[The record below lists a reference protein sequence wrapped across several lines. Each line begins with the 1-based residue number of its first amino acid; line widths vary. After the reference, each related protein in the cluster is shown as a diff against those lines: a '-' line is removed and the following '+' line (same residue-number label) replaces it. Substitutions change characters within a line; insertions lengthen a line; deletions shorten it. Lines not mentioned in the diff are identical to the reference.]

1 MNLIKKNLGFYF
13 LCLNLFYFSFPF
25 PIDLFLVYFVNVP
38 GLNGKKQTIK
48 INRYTGIWR
57 NSALSHAG
65 SCFFPALIQSAP
77 PKVSNKEWSRDPAVP
92 SVPPQLVHPTSGDL
106 ETQQGRS
113 PEMSFTSSSSPHFQS
128 HSPLGQEKNVSL
140 TSTLLKPKLF
150 HLWKDIGFGYTGG
163 LVCRQQN
170 QSNRNLP
177 SVHPDSYRKG
187 L

>member
-1 MNLIKKNLGFYF
+1 MIAYVCLNLIKKNLGFYF

-140 TSTLLKPKLF
+140 TSTLLKC
-150 HLWKDIGFGYTGG
+150 DI
-163 LVCRQQN
+163 VCQA
-170 QSNRNLP
+170 
-177 SVHPDSYRKG
+177 
-187 L
+187 